1 MIEQSGDS
9 LIQKVRVRMG
19 HDILSQVE
27 IVQGDT
33 ARELHFLFEDYV
45 VPTDAELR
53 IYIRKPSGLEVYNFC
68 SLKDNEIIANL
79 TEQMSAE
86 VGESQGQIQII
97 KSSDSSDD
105 KKVVTTFPFTLLVVE
120 NLVYSSSI
128 TSTNEFKVLDELI
141 TEARELVPQMRSL
154 IETATSQEAER
165 QKNEAQRKK
174 DEATRTSQEEARVQA
189 EALREQKSQ
198 EALQK
203 AQTALE
209 NANTAQSTA
218 TQLIENVTESL
229 DELQNAAGILQD
241 FGTITE
247 EEINSIFS
255 EVIN

>member
-1 MIEQSGDS
+1 MPEQSGDAFV
-9 LIQKVRVRMG
+9 QKIRIRID
-19 HDILSQVE
+19 HDILSQTE

-33 ARELHFLFEDYV
+33 ARELHFFFEDYV
-45 VPTDAELR
+45 APTDAEYR
-53 IYIRKPSGLEVYNFC
+53 IYLRKPSGLEVYKQC
-68 SLKDNEIIANL
+68 SLKDNEIISQL
-79 TEQMSAE
+79 TSQMSAE
-86 VGESQGQIQII
+86 DGVTQGQVQII
-97 KSSDSSDD
+97 KSESNSKD
-105 KKVVTTFPFTLLVVE
+105 KLILSTFPFTLLVAE
-120 NLVYSSSI
+120 NMAANI
-128 TSTNEFKVLDELI
+128 TSSNEFEILDELI
-141 TEARELVPQMRSL
+141 DEARELVPQMRSL

-174 DEATRTSQEEARVQA
+174 DEATRTSQEEGRVQA

-218 TQLIENVTESL
+218 AQLIEDVTESL

-241 FGTITE
+241 FGTITK